1 MEQIVLIGFGAI
13 GIPIAWHMNQCYGDR
28 FALVATGQRRKKM
41 EKKHY
46 WVNGAG
52 GEAFPCHYLCE
63 KL

>member
-13 GIPIAWHMNQCYGDR
+13 GIPIAWHLNEWYGDK

-46 WVNGAG
+46 QK
-52 GEAFPCHYLCE
+52 FPQVLPLVCMVS
-63 KL
+63 